1 MPAAPSQVAIAEARF
16 PDERLVVEDLLREYA
31 ASLGFDLCF
40 QGFDRELATL
50 PGDYAPPAG
59 RFLLARVDGTAAGCV
74 ALRSLE
80 TLVCEMKRLY
90 VRPAQ
95 RGLGIGR
102 QLVKSL
108 LGHARR
114 IGYSTMRLDTIP
126 AMVEAI
132 ALYRS
137 LGFRDIPPYRS
148 NPIPGARYLELYL
161 GSAPEAPSDAGGCQE
176 VTR

>member
-1 MPAAPSQVAIAEARF
+1 MPRPPTEIAIAEARF
-16 PDERLVVEDLLREYA
+16 PDERAVVEELLREYA
-31 ASLGFDLCF
+31 ASVGFDLCF

-59 RFLLARVDGTAAGCV
+59 RFLLARVDGAAAGCV
-74 ALRSLE
+74 ALRPLE
-80 TLVCEMKRLY
+80 PRVCEMKRLY
-90 VRPAQ
+90 ARPAR

-102 QLVKSL
+102 KLVESL
-108 LGHARR
+108 LDHARR

-137 LGFRDIPPYRS
+137 LGFRDIPPYRP
-148 NPIPGARYLELYL
+148 NPIPGARYLELHL
-161 GSAPEAPSDAGGCQE
+161 GGAPESPPHAGGCQE
-176 VTR
+176 VSR